1 VLIDGV
7 EVPVTPM
14 DQAGFMEFQIP
25 AGSHRIEAQLS
36 TTQPQLIGGLI
47 SFGALVAVFILAV
60 SRRKPMV
67 VRKSAAQ
74 RPAFSPVLLLVSA
87 AFLVVKIAWVDRCDT
102 CFRYTS
108 PVGQALG
115 AQHQQKA
122 NFGGHIELLG
132 YDVPSTEIESGQ
144 QLPLTLYWRATA
156 PVPHNYQVFV
166 HVTNPATTLWGQS
179 DKLNP
184 GDFPSTRWPLD
195 KFVWDDHRLQILPG
209 TPPGEYRL
217 SVGLYDLSSGQ
228 RAPIYNDA
236 GQIVGDNVVLDT
248 AVKVV
253 APNVPPSVESLQM
266 QARIDRDYGGSR
278 LLGWSIESPIAQL
291 PDFARLTLFWQGNG
305 NQAAAQA
312 VQAELLDRAGSA
324 VQQIEST
331 VPVLARDE
339 IRRDQIGFWLP
350 PDFPA
355 GAYTLRLKVLDE
367 NQRVMDTL
375 DVTSIEV
382 KG

>member
-1 VLIDGV
+1 
-7 EVPVTPM
+7 
-14 DQAGFMEFQIP
+14 
-25 AGSHRIEAQLS
+25 
-36 TTQPQLIGGLI
+36 
-47 SFGALVAVFILAV
+47 
-60 SRRKPMV
+60 MV

-87 AFLVVKIAWVDRCDT
+87 AFLVVKIAWIDRCDT

-108 PVGQALG
+108 PVEQALG

-144 QLPLTLYWRATA
+144 VLPLTLYWRATA

-217 SVGLYDLSSGQ
+217 SVGLYDLNSGQ
-228 RAPIYNDA
+228 RALVLDDK

-248 AVKVV
+248 AVEVV
-253 APNVPPSVESLQM
+253 APSVPPSIESLQM
-266 QARIDRDYGGSR
+266 QGRIDRVYAGLR
-278 LLGWSIESPIAQL
+278 LLGWSLESAVVQL
-291 PDFARLTLFWQGNG
+291 PNFIRLTLFSESEWDAP
-305 NQAAAQA
+305 AAVRA
-312 VQAELLDRAGSA
+312 VRAELIDEAGHI
-324 VQQIEST
+324 VQTVDSIIRGAWRGFPWRNQI
-331 VPVLARDE
+331 A
-339 IRRDQIGFWLP
+339 FWLP
-350 PDFPA
+350 PDFPV
-355 GAYTLRLKVLDE
+355 GRYVVRLNVLGE
-367 NQRVMDTL
+367 ATQPLDTL
-375 DVTSIEV
+375 DISTIEV
-382 KG
+382 MR